1 MSIVVSNSSPIC
13 YLRLINQTHLLPA
26 MFGQVII
33 PEAVV
38 LELSAEGA
46 PEALRAWMAKPP
58 EWLRIQKVTA
68 VSGSGLERLHSGER
82 EAIVLARQIQADI
95 VLLDE
100 KAARGAARELGLRV
114 TGLLG
119 ILDESATQG
128 MVDLLT
134 AVERLRRTSFRASPH
149 LLKALLDRHFPH

>member
-1 MSIVVSNSSPIC
+1 MDGKTPRMAENPKVS
-13 YLRLINQTHLLPA
+13 
-26 MFGQVII
+26 
-33 PEAVV
+33 
-38 LELSAEGA
+38 
-46 PEALRAWMAKPP
+46 
-58 EWLRIQKVTA
+58 A

-114 TGLLG
+114 TGLIG
-119 ILDESATQG
+119 ILDESATRG

-134 AVERLRRTSFRASPH
+134 AVGRLRRTSFRVSPQ